1 MVEGL
6 LLFSAV
12 VILCVLGSKISEK
25 IGMPGLLLFILLGM
39 LFGSDGVFKID
50 FGNFAFAE
58 IISSI
63 ALIIIIFYGGFGT
76 SWRSAKT
83 VAAPALLL
91 SSAGVLITA
100 GVTGVLCHF
109 ILGFSWLEAFLIG
122 SILGSTDAASVFSI
136 LRSKKLNLKYGT
148 ASLLELESGS
158 NDPWAY
164 MLTTI
169 FLGIMQGNATSA
181 PEIARLLLFQIAFGA
196 IGGVVIALIALVCF
210 RKLNIC
216 DSTYGGI
223 FLIAVALLAYAVPA
237 YFGGNGYL
245 SAYIV
250 GIVLGNSRLRHKVG
264 MVHFFDGITNL
275 VQILVFFL
283 LGLLSFP
290 SQIPKIIIPA
300 VGVFLFITLV
310 ARPIAT
316 VLCLT
321 PFKAPWRQQFIS
333 AFCGL
338 RGATSIIFAIVA
350 VVNPAKTDNDLF
362 HITFCVVLLSIGLQG
377 SLLPWV
383 SKKIKMTDDNENVMK
398 TFNDYIEETQIQF
411 LKLPIGEKHRWIGKS
426 IKNIHLPP
434 SSRVAMI
441 VRNKLKV
448 LPRGNTIIEDG
459 DMLILSAPEYHDDT
473 GIILNEII
481 LEDDH
486 PWCNKAISDI
496 DWENSMAVL
505 ITRKGKTIVPN
516 GNLTFKS
523 GDVVVT
529 ADGEEDD

>member
-1 MVEGL
+1 MVQAL
-6 LLFSAV
+6 LLFSAI

-39 LFGSDGVFKID
+39 LFGTDGIFKIS
-50 FGNFAFAE
+50 FENFTFAE
-58 IISSI
+58 VISSI

-76 SWRSAKT
+76 SWRSAKPI
-83 VAAPALLL
+83 AAPALLL
-91 SSAGVLITA
+91 SSAGVLLTA
-100 GVTGVLCHF
+100 GITGVLCHF

-169 FLGIMQGNATSA
+169 FLGIMQGNATTAS
-181 PEIARLLLFQIAFGA
+181 EIARLLLFQVVFGA
-196 IGGVVIALIALVCF
+196 LGGVIIAIAALWCF
-210 RKLNIC
+210 KRLKLA
-216 DSTYGGI
+216 DSTFGGI
-223 FLIAVALLAYAVPA
+223 FLLAVALLGYAIPA
-237 YFGGNGYL
+237 VIGGNGYL

-250 GIVLGNSRLRHKVG
+250 GIVLGNSRLKDKVG
-264 MVHFFDGITNL
+264 LVHFFDGITNL

-283 LGLLSFP
+283 LGLLAFP
-290 SQIPKIIIPA
+290 SRIPSIIIPA
-300 VGVFLFITLV
+300 IGVFVFITFI

-321 PFKAPWRQQFIS
+321 PFKAPWRQQFLS

-350 VVNPAKTDNDLF
+350 VVNPAKTQNDLF

-383 SKKIKMTDDNENVMK
+383 SKKLNMIDDNENVMK

-411 LKLPIGEKHRWIGKS
+411 LQLPIKTKHRWIGKA

-434 SSRVAMI
+434 SSRIAMI
-441 VRNKLKV
+441 IRKESKV
-448 LPRGNTIIEDG
+448 LPRGNTVIEEG
-459 DMLILSAPEYHDDT
+459 DILILSAPGYQDDT
-473 GIILNEII
+473 GIKLNEIT
-481 LEDDH
+481 LDEEH
-486 PWCNKAISDI
+486 PWCNKSIQNI
-496 DWENSMAVL
+496 EWENSMVVL
-505 ITRKGKTIVPN
+505 ITRNKRVLVPD
-516 GNLTFKS
+516 GTTTFKN
-523 GDVVVT
+523 GDMVVT
-529 ADGEEDD
+529 ADGEEI